1 MLRLEEIETRIE
13 QGMEKVA
20 EPSSD
25 DFKNGEV
32 VAASLNAFSRLI
44 QLKHPKIIVEDK
56 FFAIQ
61 STVFLLSVSELLK
74 HIKNRYKT
82 PGENIFPRVVDEF
95 IFEGKTNAL
104 QKLREF
110 DIAKATRDVVLLGK
124 VINNQMQRSGLILIK
139 NIDPLE
145 FVTEFVQ
152 DGSLKSSDILGVL
165 YPPVAIITQDGAEF
179 KCESPSKIKTS
190 DGRQME
196 DAILRAENL
205 AMTITK
211 IEDSIIDMTS
221 GDKHPIQA
229 NMMTIAAIIFFVIG
243 LLSLDFRRFLFFG
256 IVIVFSL
263 ALAYMRFWS
272 LWSRTYFGIPQMSV
286 VGNAPMK
293 MKFYASLS

>member
-1 MLRLEEIETRIE
+1 MEEIETKIK

-25 DFKNGEV
+25 DFLAGEV
-32 VAASLNAFSRLI
+32 AAASLNAFSRLV
-44 QLKHPKIIVEDK
+44 QLKHPKVIVEGK

-95 IFEGKTNAL
+95 IFEGKPNAL
-104 QKLREF
+104 QKLRDFE
-110 DIAKATRDVVLLGK
+110 IAKASRDLVLLGK
-124 VINNQMQRSGLILIK
+124 VINNHSQRSGLIFIK

-145 FVTEFVQ
+145 LVTEFME
-152 DGSLKSSDILGVL
+152 DGSHKSSDILGVL
-165 YPPVAIITQDGAEF
+165 YPPLAIITQDGAEF
-179 KCESPSKIKTS
+179 KCESPSTIITS

-196 DAILRAENL
+196 DVILRAENL
-205 AMTITK
+205 AMTISEV
-211 IEDSIIDMTS
+211 EDSIIDMTS

-229 NMMTIAAIIFFVIG
+229 NLIAIAAIIFFVIG
-243 LLSLDFRRFLFFG
+243 LLSLDVRRFLIFGIG
-256 IVIVFSL
+256 IVIAL

-293 MKFYASLS
+293 TKFYASLS